1 MSEEAVRK
9 GRIKLVL
16 LGTVLSLPVLAAY
29 LLYFF
34 GPPVDKTVN
43 YGELIE
49 PVALPDP
56 QLRLLGGRAF
66 RLSELRGKWVMLQA
80 AAGAC
85 DEGCQ
90 ARLYAMRQVRKVQ
103 GKEMH
108 RIERVWIVSD
118 GEAPA
123 PPLVSDYE
131 GTWIVT
137 GGGEAI
143 LAALPAKGSPADHI
157 FIIDP
162 LGNLM
167 LRFPKDADPSRMK
180 KDIGRLLKVSRIG

>member
-1 MSEEAVRK
+1 MSDEVVRK

-29 LLYFF
+29 LLYFL

-43 YGELIE
+43 YGDLLE
-49 PVALPDP
+49 PAVVPDP
-56 QLRLLGGRAF
+56 ELRLLDGRGF

-80 AAGAC
+80 GAGAC
-85 DEGCQ
+85 DEGCR
-90 ARLYAMRQVRKVQ
+90 ARLYAMRQVRKIQ
-103 GKEMH
+103 GKEMN

-118 GEAPA
+118 GKAPEAA
-123 PPLVSDYE
+123 LVADYD

-137 GGGEAI
+137 GGGEGI
-143 LAALPAKGSPADHI
+143 LNSLPSRETAADHI

-167 LRFPKDADPSRMK
+167 LRFPRDADPSRMK
-180 KDIGRLLKVSRIG
+180 KDIGRLLKVSRVG